1 MLNDFARKIAVA
13 MFALVM
19 AVVGVGCDGGD
30 SSDSAAAPAVGES
43 SGSDTEGGS
52 AGSDSE

>member
-1 MLNDFARKIAVA
+1 MLNDWTRKIAVA

-19 AVVGVGCDGGD
+19 AVAGVGCDGGD
-30 SSDSAAAPAVGES
+30 GSDSTAAPADGES
-43 SGSDTEGGS
+43 SGSDTGSDS